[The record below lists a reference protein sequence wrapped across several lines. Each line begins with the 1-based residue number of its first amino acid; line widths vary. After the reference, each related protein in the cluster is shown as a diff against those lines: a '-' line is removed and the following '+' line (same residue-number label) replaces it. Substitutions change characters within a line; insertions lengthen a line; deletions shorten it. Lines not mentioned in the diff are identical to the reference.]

1 MVFSCIYLSCLK
13 SSSWNNLLWTRETP
27 CISGLFSIRK
37 KFIGCGVAESNRFEI
52 QGHKNAQ
59 SIDLNTKS
67 SRPLNRLWSKNE
79 FTRDIVQLIILHR
92 VNCEPCPSI
101 TTEKEWNTDR
111 RKLSTNRCIGCL
123 NKKKKQAKE
132 RDSLRIIGN
141 TMEKAPG
148 FNSNETCNYTENS
161 WQFAPINWQS
171 IFASAIVDAN
181 AILSIAGVFHEG
193 WSIIALGLIHF
204 EVMHRKVS
212 CFGKFVILISV
223 TFNWKIFSLHI
234 SIHKEFFISLWLSVF
249 SLIRNYANILLWIF
263 YVILHVICNF
273 RTLHECIKIRD
284 IIIRTLFNNIFFDPR
299 SHDWLQNLFLAF
311 NVA

>member
-1 MVFSCIYLSCLK
+1 MLQLRDIIRIYTASKNVLVFSCIYLSCLK

-123 NKKKKQAKE
+123 NKKKKTSRGE
-132 RDSLRIIGN
+132 RFL
-141 TMEKAPG
+141 T
-148 FNSNETCNYTENS
+148 NY
-161 WQFAPINWQS
+161 
-171 IFASAIVDAN
+171 
-181 AILSIAGVFHEG
+181 
-193 WSIIALGLIHF
+193 
-204 EVMHRKVS
+204 RKYD
-212 CFGKFVILISV
+212 GKS
-223 TFNWKIFSLHI
+223 
-234 SIHKEFFISLWLSVF
+234 
-249 SLIRNYANILLWIF
+249 
-263 YVILHVICNF
+263 
-273 RTLHECIKIRD
+273 
-284 IIIRTLFNNIFFDPR
+284 P
-299 SHDWLQNLFLAF
+299 WLQFKRNM
-311 NVA
+311 